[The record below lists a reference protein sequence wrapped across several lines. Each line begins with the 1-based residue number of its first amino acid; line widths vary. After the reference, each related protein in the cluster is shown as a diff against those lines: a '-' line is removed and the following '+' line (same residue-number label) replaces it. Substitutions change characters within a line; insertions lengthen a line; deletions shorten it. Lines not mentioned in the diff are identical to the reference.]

1 MPHEKTIVNYQGF
14 DVILPKNMI
23 AEKPYLWLQKNGRY
37 YVEMGDTEKGVLI
50 RVDNVLE
57 GLEAHLSKLGES
69 LTELYSKQESIKK
82 ELSKK
87 EDYATKIEETKAKLA
102 RIDKQLGV

>member
-1 MPHEKTIVNYQGF
+1 M
-14 DVILPKNMI
+14 
-23 AEKPYLWLQKNGRY
+23 
-37 YVEMGDTEKGVLI
+37 I

-57 GLEAHLSKLGES
+57 GLEDHLSKLGES

>member
-1 MPHEKTIVNYQGF
+1 M
-14 DVILPKNMI
+14 
-23 AEKPYLWLQKNGRY
+23 
-37 YVEMGDTEKGVLI
+37 
-50 RVDNVLE
+50 LE